1 MKKILAVVVALI
13 LALGCLGMTAVAE
26 EKPLIGILA
35 PATTHGWVGGVA
47 YFAQQAADE
56 LDLNYKL
63 LTSSDADEMSSQIEQ
78 LIQLGA
84 KAIVVWPQFTGVETA
99 AEMALEQGIIIY
111 NFDMKIN
118 VDEKY
123 ADNMYFLSGDNY
135 GMGVAGA
142 KYIVDKI
149 GTEGTVLVMDVPT
162 SGSVAELRKA
172 GFTDTIAEIAPDIE
186 LITIATEFNREA
198 GLNDMTAALTANEK
212 IDAVFS
218 MDDETSIGALQAIV
232 EANRTDVKAITGGGG
247 CQAYFNLMNEEK
259 YQNIWV
265 CSATY
270 LPNMIINCVE
280 NAAAILNGETV
291 EHEIVLESSIV
302 DRENVQDFLNADSPY

>member
-186 LITIATEFNREA
+186 LITIATEFKREA

-218 MDDETSIGALQAIV
+218 MDDETSMGALQAIV

-247 CQAYFNLMNEEK
+247 CQAYFNLLNEEQ